1 MPFGKPSLVLQIGAF
16 FGRYSD
22 SLDPVRVVP
31 HLRFKTLLNY
41 LTSFGED
48 NYYLYY
54 LEAKHLICKERH
66 PY

>member
-48 NYYLYY
+48 
-54 LEAKHLICKERH
+54 IIITFTI
-66 PY
+66 